1 MDFIP
6 TASITQSGIERVD
19 SKDGLKLAVRVAGV
33 RGTRI
38 PLIMLHGLQSHSGW
52 FVQSQAFLAGLGTP
66 VYAMDRRGS
75 GLSDG
80 EAGDCRD
87 FHEMSQDIHSV
98 VEWVR
103 ERHGVAKVHVF
114 GHCFGTIPGTL
125 FAVEYPDL
133 VASLI
138 QASSGIHTRVDLP
151 FGRKLEL
158 AWSKASRRQV
168 RIPIPL
174 RPEMFSDLDECVQF
188 IEADD
193 ARLRT
198 ATGSLYLQVVR
209 SRRHIHLHRRR
220 LTMPLFMAS
229 AGDDP
234 ICDTEANE
242 RFFWSLPTRQRL
254 LIRYDRSRHVI
265 EFSEQR
271 DDFFR
276 DLSWWMERFGGE
288 RYAEDNQV

>member
-1 MDFIP
+1 MDFLP
-6 TASITQSGIERVD
+6 TAELGQPGMEYVESE
-19 SKDGLKLAVRVAGV
+19 DGLKLAVRVAGV

-38 PLIMLHGLQSHSGW
+38 PLVMLHGLQSHSGW
-52 FVQSQAFLAGLGTP
+52 FVQSQTFLAGLGIP

-75 GLSDG
+75 GSSAG

-87 FHEMSQDIHSV
+87 FREMSRDIRSV
-98 VEWVR
+98 VQWVR
-103 ERHGVAKVHVF
+103 ERHEVPKVHVF

-125 FAVEYPDL
+125 FAVDHPEL

-188 IEADD
+188 IQKDETK
-193 ARLRT
+193 LRT
-198 ATGSLYLQVVR
+198 ATGSLYLEVMR
-209 SRRHIHLHRRR
+209 SRRHIHQLRHR
-220 LTMPLFMAS
+220 LTMPLFMAN

-234 ICDTEANE
+234 ICDTDANE
-242 RFFWSLPTRQRL
+242 RLFWSLPARRKL
-254 LIRYDRSRHVI
+254 MVRYDRSRHVI
-265 EFSEQR
+265 EFSEHR

-288 RYAEDNQV
+288 RDSEDNKV